1 MGLVTATLLCSI
13 VTWVCLNSLSISLG
27 GQIPVELTKKKR
39 WKGKCMRKVLKGITA
54 QLRITMQDIVLLN
67 YSDSL
72 KVKTAESG
80 LL

>member
-1 MGLVTATLLCSI
+1 
-13 VTWVCLNSLSISLG
+13 
-27 GQIPVELTKKKR
+27 
-39 WKGKCMRKVLKGITA
+39 MRKVLKGITA